1 MPTIKKY
8 IIKPD
13 NVKNPFQMRATSPL
27 SRDILEFSGDNADDK
42 IDFTD
47 QIYGSSSL
55 PNITAPNPYN
65 NKPATTIEQIK
76 PISMFDRDSDGDKT
90 TININTTGGKEADV
104 YNNLKDKP
112 KTPSSVRTEERAK
125 RVQNRQINRTI
136 RQEDRLKSRVGSERF
151 EEIKKRKSPA
161 NYSVPNPFTPRQQDI
176 VGNIYNPGGGDI
188 NQFEQGQA
196 FNKFA
201 SNPNTL
207 NNPSIPT
214 EAQTTMNDLQME
226 NEPFNA
232 FSQNKKSPLMQDVKF
247 DTRGYRD
254 DMKRKLKQTSEER
267 MKDVYDKAEFA
278 VFTTAF
284 SPHIAGLTGMMRAG
298 RAVKALDGA
307 KVINHYKATKK
318 LKDLGFFNKASK
330 TLK

>member
-76 PISMFDRDSDGDKT
+76 PISMFDRDEDGDNT

-104 YNNLKDKP
+104 YNNLKDKQ
-112 KTPSSVRTEERAK
+112 KTPSGIRTEERAN

-136 RQEDRLKSRVGSERF
+136 RQEDRLKNRVGSERF
-151 EEIKKRKSPA
+151 EEIKKRKL
-161 NYSVPNPFTPRQQDI
+161 V
-176 VGNIYNPGGGDI
+176 
-188 NQFEQGQA
+188 
-196 FNKFA
+196 FA
-201 SNPNTL
+201 LTIHL
-207 NNPSIPT
+207 
-214 EAQTTMNDLQME
+214 E
-226 NEPFNA
+226 NE
-232 FSQNKKSPLMQDVKF
+232 
-247 DTRGYRD
+247 R
-254 DMKRKLKQTSEER
+254 
-267 MKDVYDKAEFA
+267 
-278 VFTTAF
+278 
-284 SPHIAGLTGMMRAG
+284 
-298 RAVKALDGA
+298 
-307 KVINHYKATKK
+307 
-318 LKDLGFFNKASK
+318 
-330 TLK
+330 